1 MLSFFAFIYCPNKG
15 AMSSIV
21 VSLSCTTYQWE
32 SLIVLQEEALKQEAT
47 LATLTFFKK
56 LSRQ

>member
-21 VSLSCTTYQWE
+21 VSLSCTTYHWG
-32 SLIVLQEEALKQEAT
+32 SLIVLQERALRQEAT